1 MNITFED
8 KNLGCDA
15 NKLQTTI
22 EEMNVLL
29 DEQQTILNGQ
39 RLSDIRY
46 QVRNYIV
53 KTIFT
58 NFYVA

>member
-15 NKLQTTI
+15 KKLQTTI
-22 EEMNVLL
+22 EAMNVLL

-46 QVRNYIV
+46 QVSISREINSC
-53 KTIFT
+53 
-58 NFYVA
+58 